1 MITRNTAAQIAYA
14 YDEIK
19 AANEL
24 IKVMDEAAKHGESPD
39 FRDTFGRR
47 NGLQLSIPH
56 NSGRHRLMDVSAKL
70 AAIIIKAHIKDKQD
84 EIEALCELA
93 RGEMK

>member
-1 MITRNTAAQIAYA
+1 MISRDTAARIAYA

-24 IKVMDEAAKHGESPD
+24 LKIMDEAAKHGEAPD

-47 NGLQLSIPH
+47 HGLQLGVPH
-56 NSGRHRLMDVSAKL
+56 SGGHRLMDVSVKL
-70 AAIIIKAHIKDKQD
+70 ATIIIKAHIKDKQD
-84 EIEALCELA
+84 EIEALCALA
-93 RGEMK
+93 QGEMKS